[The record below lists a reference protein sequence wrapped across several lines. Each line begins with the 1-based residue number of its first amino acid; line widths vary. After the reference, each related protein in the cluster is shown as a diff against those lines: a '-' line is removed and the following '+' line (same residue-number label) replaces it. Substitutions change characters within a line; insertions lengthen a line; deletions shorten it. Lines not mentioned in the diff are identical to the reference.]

1 MNKRNRYSGIFKAR
15 VSLEAIKE
23 EATLAELSSKYQIH
37 ANQITTWKKK
47 LLTNA
52 KDIFEDKR
60 RRKKNKEI
68 QTDELYRQIGQLK
81 VELDW
86 LKKKSGLND

>member
-86 LKKKSGLND
+86 LKKKSGLID